1 MGQHQVGLVLNR
13 PHRHE
18 PPPRPPRR
26 LANRRRIDRIVLVAP
41 DIRLHM
47 PRRDQ
52 PRLEAERQQLPP
64 PMMRRG
70 AGLHRHHAL
79 RQFRVKRDEPAAR
92 ELARHHDL
100 AVRVDGVN
108 LEDLLRQI
116 EPNARDRGQ
125 ILNRLA
131 HGRLPVRRGFDN
143 DHLGTLMP
151 FGRPV
156 HPIIPGL
163 LWYSGQRLR
172 KRDIPGARC
181 PRDNIAAGRDVTP
194 FSRGMPD
201 AIGEGQLG
209 GRFCSPATPRPSRKG
224 GQ

>member
-1 MGQHQVGLVLNR
+1 
-13 PHRHE
+13 
-18 PPPRPPRR
+18 
-26 LANRRRIDRIVLVAP
+26 
-41 DIRLHM
+41 M

-151 FGRPV
+151 FGAPST
-156 HPIIPGL
+156 PSFQAL
-163 LWYSGQRLR
+163 LAELG
-172 KRDIPGARC
+172 K
-181 PRDNIAAGRDVTP
+181 DVQIR
-194 FSRGMPD
+194 FS
-201 AIGEGQLG
+201 
-209 GRFCSPATPRPSRKG
+209 
-224 GQ
+224 